1 MRQTNFTLLKS
12 RTSYM
17 NKMII
22 FDYQRKVLRIN
33 RRINRILKLY
43 NVLQKIKDENL
54 SK

>member
-33 RRINRILKLY
+33 RILKLY